1 MLKKSKP
8 MWSRIGGLIV
18 AVLLGT
24 SAVTA
29 QQRVLVL
36 EGGTLI
42 DGTGRSPI
50 ADAVVVVEGSRIKA
64 VGTRGQVSYPTNA
77 TVIRL
82 TGRTVLPGLIDGH
95 VHLKE
100 YQLPMFLPYGV
111 TTIADLDNDTACI
124 LAQREILM
132 NGKIKGT

>member
-50 ADAVVVVEGSRIKA
+50 ADAVVVVDGSRIKA

-82 TGRTVLPGLIDGH
+82 SGRTILPGLIDGH
-95 VHLKE
+95 LHFQE
-100 YQLPMFLPYGV
+100 YEMPMFLPYGV
-111 TTIADLDNDTACI
+111 FASDDGEKM
-124 LAQREILM
+124 RVM
-132 NGKIKGT
+132 RK